1 MMLSWK
7 SASCASR
14 PANNR
19 PAVPAG
25 RSIQKVKTVRYAI
38 YFAPPA
44 NDRLSQTAARWLGRD
59 AFTGETYEL
68 PAHSGLDADTR
79 QTLTADPRR
88 YGFHGTLKAPF
99 PLADGRSEAELV
111 AAFEDFAANLDPF
124 EIPELT
130 LHQLGPF
137 FALVSASHC
146 QPLQD
151 LAAQA
156 VRSFEPFRA
165 PLSDADLA
173 RRNPDKLPE
182 RQRRYLKE
190 FGYPYV
196 FEEFQFHL
204 TLTGQVPVETTTT
217 MRAVLESTFADHI
230 GKPLHV
236 ASVALFVEPQR
247 GAPFLVHSLLPLG
260 SATQRKIA

>member
-38 YFAPPA
+38 HFAPPA
-44 NDRLSQTAARWLGRD
+44 DDRLSQTAARWLGRD
-59 AFTGETYEL
+59 AFTGETNEL
-68 PAHSGLDADTR
+68 QALPGLDADSR
-79 QTLTADPRR
+79 HALTADPRR

-99 PLADGRSEAELV
+99 ALADGSSEADLI
-111 AAFEDFAANLDPF
+111 AAFEDFAADLTPF
-124 EIPELT
+124 EIRKLV

-137 FALVSASHC
+137 FALVSEAHC
-146 QPLQD
+146 QALQEF
-151 LAAQA
+151 AAQA
-156 VRSFEPFRA
+156 VQSFEPFRA
-165 PLSDADLA
+165 PLSDADMA

-182 RQRRYLKE
+182 RQRQYLKE
-190 FGYPYV
+190 WGYPYV

-204 TLTGQVPVETTTT
+204 TLTGPVPAETTTT
-217 MRAVLESTFADHI
+217 MRTVLEGTFAEHI

-236 ASVALFVEPQR
+236 ASVALFVEPHR
-247 GAPFLVHSLLPLG
+247 GAPFLVQSLLPLG

>member
-1 MMLSWK
+1 M
-7 SASCASR
+7 
-14 PANNR
+14 
-19 PAVPAG
+19 
-25 RSIQKVKTVRYAI
+25 KTVRYAI

-44 NDRLSQTAARWLGRD
+44 DDRLSQTAGRWLGRD
-59 AFTGETYEL
+59 AFTGETHEL
-68 PAHSGLDADTR
+68 PVLAGLDAGTR
-79 QTLTADPRR
+79 HALTADPRR

-99 PLADGRSEAELV
+99 SLAHGHDEAELV
-111 AAFEDFAANLDPF
+111 AAFEDFAADLDPF
-124 EIPELT
+124 EIPELA

-137 FALVSASHC
+137 FALVSAAHC

-151 LAAQA
+151 FAARA

-165 PLSDADLA
+165 PLSDADMV
-173 RRNPDKLPE
+173 RRNPDRLPE
-182 RQRRYLKE
+182 RQRQYLKE
-190 FGYPYV
+190 WGYPYV

-204 TLTGQVPVETTTT
+204 TLTGPVPAETTTT
-217 MRAVLESTFADHI
+217 MRTVLESTFAEHI